1 MALLERGTQ
10 FNLLLTDVM
19 MPDVDGPTLLHYVR
33 NNPFYQE
40 MPVVMMSSNEHAD
53 TVMNCIRLG
62 AEDYLLKPVTKKAV
76 KHMWAHV
83 WRRKQR
89 YQMVPQFENGHEV
102 VEDDYAAGIGAHGL
116 EDGHHR
122 GFEDHME
129 PQVPENE
136 EYSSD
141 GEEMDGDRA
150 AAAGT
155 AGGEYYERIADDDEA
170 WAQARRRA
178 AAQYLSLIH
187 I

>member
-102 VEDDYAAGIGAHGL
+102 VEDDYPVGIGAHGL

-129 PQVPENE
+129 PQVPEGE

-141 GEEMDGDRA
+141 G
-150 AAAGT
+150 
-155 AGGEYYERIADDDEA
+155 
-170 WAQARRRA
+170 
-178 AAQYLSLIH
+178 
-187 I
+187 

>member
-116 EDGHHR
+116 VQPAPDLHEGQRH
-122 GFEDHME
+122 
-129 PQVPENE
+129 
-136 EYSSD
+136 
-141 GEEMDGDRA
+141 
-150 AAAGT
+150 
-155 AGGEYYERIADDDEA
+155 
-170 WAQARRRA
+170 
-178 AAQYLSLIH
+178 
-187 I
+187 